1 MINVCILGNGYE
13 KKLLAQYKEKMY
25 KVFFS
30 CANPDSR
37 RDRGT
42 GITPDSSKM
51 KVLLCELNYVDLYM
65 QGNRL
70 YPGRTV

>member
-1 MINVCILGNGYE
+1 MINVFILGNDYE

-37 RDRGT
+37 RDS
-42 GITPDSSKM
+42 GII
-51 KVLLCELNYVDLYM
+51 
-65 QGNRL
+65 
-70 YPGRTV
+70 